1 VSTKAE
7 RAALIEMALKEWGVV
22 VEILTEQ
29 GEVWP
34 YTDPTRWGAGLTGA
48 MERVKALTEACA
60 VIGADDARDTG
71 RLADLYDRTHGRH

>member
-34 YTDPTRWGAGLTGA
+34 YTDPTRP
-48 MERVKALTEACA
+48 
-60 VIGADDARDTG
+60 ARWSAS
-71 RLADLYDRTHGRH
+71 RP